1 MQVQNTFSSP
11 VDETLIIRYWDFPI
25 SEFRKTKAIVGI
37 LYHLVRN
44 ETEILNISTG
54 NVEIL
59 LDSSRIKINRVLTF
73 MKIFVSNALS
83 LITSQ
88 QLHASSMIAIY
99 LVDIKTD
106 RIFDLQI

>member
-1 MQVQNTFSSP
+1 
-11 VDETLIIRYWDFPI
+11 
-25 SEFRKTKAIVGI
+25 
-37 LYHLVRN
+37 
-44 ETEILNISTG
+44 
-54 NVEIL
+54 
-59 LDSSRIKINRVLTF
+59 

-106 RIFDLQI
+106 RIFYKSKVMMCMEKKITCITHVHTSQHYYTFFKGPVKS